1 MKKLLL
7 LLLFMLKSNISF
19 CADFKLF
26 FPRLIRLEG
35 VLFTITRYDLGGA
48 TKFGITL
55 KSFQAFCKHQSIE
68 ILICDK
74 DGDGLVS
81 VEDLRLIVLQDVK
94 QIYLNAY
101 WHQMRADE
109 IHSQALAELL
119 VDMVIHAGMGYQGA
133 HIKALQHIL
142 GIKADGRMNHQTIE
156 ALNRADEKLVY
167 HALYQY
173 RKTYYQKLAQVKNQN
188 VFLKGWQ
195 HRILTLQNLHR
206 HAQLI

>member
-1 MKKLLL
+1 MKKLLF
-7 LLLFMLKSNISF
+7 LLLFMLKSNIPYS
-19 CADFKLF
+19 ADFKLF

-119 VDMVIHAGMGYQGA
+119 VDMVIHSGMGYQGA

-156 ALNRADEKLVY
+156 ALNRSDEKLVY

-173 RKTYYQKLAQVKNQN
+173 RKTYYQKLAHVKNQS

-195 HRILTLQNLHR
+195 HRIFTLQNLHR

>member
-7 LLLFMLKSNISF
+7 LLLFMLTSNTPF

-55 KSFQAFCKHQSIE
+55 KSFQAYCKHQSIE

-119 VDMVIHAGMGYQGA
+119 VDMVIHAGTGYQGA

-167 HALYQY
+167 HALFQY
-173 RKTYYQKLAQVKNQN
+173 RKNYYQKLAQVKNQS

-195 HRILTLQNLHR
+195 HRIFTLQNLHH
-206 HAQLI
+206 HAKLI